1 MIIPLNLPCPTPNP
15 LRFQMKVNQRLFILI
30 LQLIYENTKNSL
42 HMQQMQQIL
51 HTFPF
56 PRIYKLFP
64 AVTETISTTR
74 KNYFHDPQKL
84 FSRLSQPKK
93 KKHKLSVKTFVYD
106 KYFSY
111 LYRIK
116 TMRLKQIMQ
125 RADNH
130 QLLYIPPKMAVP
142 TFR

>member
-74 KNYFHDPQKL
+74 KNYFYT
-84 FSRLSQPKK
+84 S
-93 KKHKLSVKTFVYD
+93 
-106 KYFSY
+106 
-111 LYRIK
+111 
-116 TMRLKQIMQ
+116 
-125 RADNH
+125 
-130 QLLYIPPKMAVP
+130 
-142 TFR
+142 

>member
-1 MIIPLNLPCPTPNP
+1 MP
-15 LRFQMKVNQRLFILI
+15 
-30 LQLIYENTKNSL
+30 
-42 HMQQMQQIL
+42 QMQQIL
-51 HTFPF
+51 QTVPF

-84 FSRLSQPKK
+84 FSRLSKSKK

-116 TMRLKQIMQ
+116 TMR
-125 RADNH
+125 H
-130 QLLYIPPKMAVP
+130 
-142 TFR
+142 